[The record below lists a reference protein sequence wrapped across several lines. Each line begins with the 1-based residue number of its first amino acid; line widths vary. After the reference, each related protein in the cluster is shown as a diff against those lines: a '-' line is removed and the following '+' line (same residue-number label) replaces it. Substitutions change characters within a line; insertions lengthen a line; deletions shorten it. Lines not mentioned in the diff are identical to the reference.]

1 MKFHYGVISIMKLY
15 IFSKIIK
22 YIKFEETKKQL
33 VEKKAINRLWC
44 NLLKLYHKQNF
55 DFTKM
60 FSKIT
65 VLRISYTGIY

>member
-44 NLLKLYHKQNF
+44 NLL
-55 DFTKM
+55 
-60 FSKIT
+60 SKI
-65 VLRISYTGIY
+65 LILQKCLAK